1 MMGHLSQYTEASP
14 ADSLVQ
20 LEFDKIIAFLAGFT
34 QTAYGYEKATLLRP
48 LTDLSTIESALQEAG
63 EAQRLIEDSGPMPVG
78 SGKDLRGTLQ
88 RLKTEGMRLD
98 TEDLRDVQA
107 AVEAAMACRRRIAD
121 CHDSP
126 LLSAHA
132 RALALLPDLGTA
144 IRRSIGPG
152 GEILDTASPALAELR
167 QKLKQER
174 VRTKR
179 QLESMLSDESLQ
191 GVFQDTLITERNG
204 RYVLPVR
211 TDHSGRLKGFVHDV
225 SATGQTLFME
235 PSAALDG
242 NNRIQRLLRDVQHEE
257 NRVLENLSQS
267 VRQVRS
273 DLLANQEILAHL
285 DLRQAIARM
294 AAALDAVVPELAKQ
308 PMLSIKAARHPLLAL
323 TKSRHQDPDQKTAE
337 IIPVDLRLD
346 HDQSVL
352 IVSGPNTGGKTV
364 SLKTAALL
372 VLMARAG
379 LPIPCAQGSQLFPFA
394 PVLADIGDEQS
405 IEQSLST
412 FSGHLTRL
420 KRILTVA
427 GRNTLVV
434 LDELGTG
441 TDPVE
446 GAALALATLDQLRQ
460 AGSRVLATTHLHVI
474 KGYAQLE
481 EGVVNAAVEFDE
493 DTLLPTYRLH
503 YGIPGASQ
511 AFTIAERLGLPAGLL
526 DKAEEYLG
534 HGEREGMAIIERLQ
548 ALRIALEQELNT
560 ADLLRQEAEEEL
572 SQQQKL
578 KREIEGRRQA
588 ILDETRQEGSRLLA
602 QAEAQLRELF
612 QKAKPDRAKA
622 KDRAEMT
629 RSIRSIRQR
638 LPAAKPQGPE
648 TVPSNVAVGEILFVP
663 SLGVDVEVL
672 RVVGQEA
679 ELNLGGKRLRQ
690 KLDSLRQYQ
699 PRRHVKPVQTQP
711 RIRDQVPRQP
721 FRPRLVIVGK
731 RADEAQNLIDRFL
744 DEAQLHNAR
753 RIEIV
758 HGAGQGILR
767 RMVRELLAERPD
779 VLGFQAAD
787 MAEGGENIT
796 VVDLQN

>member
-1 MMGHLSQYTEASP
+1 MMSHLPTHKEASP

-20 LEFDKIIAFLAGFT
+20 LEFDKIIAFLVGFT
-34 QTAYGYEKATLLRP
+34 QTAYGYEQATGLQP
-48 LTDLSTIESALQEAG
+48 LVDLSTIKTALTEAD
-63 EAQRLIEDSGPMPVG
+63 EAQRLIENSGSMPVG
-78 SGKDLRGTLQ
+78 SGQDLRDTLQ

-98 TEDLRDVQA
+98 TEELREVQA
-107 AVEAAMACRRRIAD
+107 AVEAAMACKQRIAD
-121 CHDSP
+121 SQDCP

-132 RALALLPDLGTA
+132 KALVLLPDLGTA
-144 IRRSIGPG
+144 IRQSIGPG
-152 GEILDTASPALAELR
+152 DEILDTASPALAELR

-174 VRTKR
+174 MRTKR
-179 QLESMLSDESLQ
+179 QLETMLSDESLQ

-225 SATGQTLFME
+225 SSTGQTLFME
-235 PSAALDG
+235 PSVALDG
-242 NNRIQRLLRDVQHEE
+242 NNRVQRLLRDLQHEE
-257 NRVLENLSQS
+257 NRVLENLSHS

-273 DLLANQEILAHL
+273 ALLANQKILAHL

-294 AAALDAVVPELAKQ
+294 AVALDSVVPELAHQ
-308 PMLSIKAARHPLLAL
+308 PMLSIKGARHPLLAL
-323 TKSRHQDPDQKTAE
+323 TQSTDQGHDQMTGE
-337 IIPVDLRLD
+337 ITPVDLRLD

-412 FSGHLTRL
+412 FSGHLMRL
-420 KRILTVA
+420 KRILA
-427 GRNTLVV
+427 GAGPNTLVV

-446 GAALALATLDQLRQ
+446 GAALALATLDLLRQ

-481 EGVVNAAVEFDE
+481 EGVVNAAVEFDAK
-493 DTLLPTYRLH
+493 TLLPTYRLH

-526 DKAEEYLG
+526 DKAKEYLG

-548 ALRIALEQELNT
+548 ALRISLEEELNA
-560 ADLLRQEAEEEL
+560 ADLLRQEAEGEL
-572 SQQQKL
+572 SQQQNL
-578 KREIEGRRQA
+578 RRDIESRRQA

-602 QAEAQLRELF
+602 QAEAQLRALF
-612 QKAKPDRAKA
+612 QKVKPGHPKP
-622 KDRAEMT
+622 KDRAEMAQ
-629 RSIRSIRQR
+629 SIRSIRQS
-638 LPAAKPQGPE
+638 LPAAKPHGPE
-648 TVPSNVAVGEILFVP
+648 TVPSNVDVGEILFVP
-663 SLGVDVEVL
+663 SLGVDVEV
-672 RVVGQEA
+672 A

-690 KLDSLRQYQ
+690 KLDGLRQYQ
-699 PRRHVKPVQTQP
+699 PRRHIKPPQTQP
-711 RIRDQVPRQP
+711 RIKDQVTRHP

-731 RADEAQNLIDRFL
+731 RADEAENLIDRFL

-758 HGAGQGILR
+758 HGAGQGVLR
-767 RMVRELLAERPD
+767 RMVRELLAGRSD
-779 VLGFQAAD
+779 VVRFQEAD
-787 MAEGGENIT
+787 VAEGGDNIT
-796 VVDLQN
+796 VVDLQI